1 MPVDSLFHQATCPS
15 SGYFGQNVCQETEG
29 SYMKHRE
36 GRDLLSALHSSIG
49 QSWRVGRAL
58 CALCEEKQC
67 LFPTESISKPY
78 GCGLLRWVEP
88 PGPGWVDWVTLPFG
102 PRVEMDIARCTE
114 IKRRPIGRPIGCG
127 PSVRPMARLTTRA
140 PRSNPEVQSRE
151 STTPGP
157 PRPGGGDLGHEA
169 EDGARKGR
177 RRRPESSRREDDDQ
191 EGVETESLIKNGLM
205 VFI

>member
-1 MPVDSLFHQATCPS
+1 MNQCAAHVPVDSLFHQATCPS

-140 PRSNPEVQSRE
+140 PRSNPEKVRPLDLPVRAEEILATKQKMVLEKAEEEDPSQVDERMTTKRE
-151 STTPGP
+151 S
-157 PRPGGGDLGHEA
+157 
-169 EDGARKGR
+169 R
-177 RRRPESSRREDDDQ
+177 R
-191 EGVETESLIKNGLM
+191 SL
-205 VFI
+205 